1 MEDRLRAIQDKNE
14 MTKKEFAESLGIP
27 KSTLEGYMY
36 GKRNPNKAFIRL
48 VCDRF
53 SVNEHW
59 LLTGEG
65 SMYAPVDREKA
76 VYDAIKKA
84 RPDMPDSFPKD
95 FAAAMAKLSEDDWMF
110 IARMAQ
116 DMAKKA
122 RETQAA
128 EQEKPPDT
136 DNTIYSVTAAKNAQP
151 TPFKVQAGRAEELF
165 REAQEL
171 DESDKDD

>member
-1 MEDRLRAIQDKNE
+1 MKDRLRSIQKQNK
-14 MTKKEFAESLGIP
+14 MTMQRFADFLGIP
-27 KSTLEGYMY
+27 KPTLEGYMY
-36 GKRNPNKAFIRL
+36 GTRTPNTAFINL

-53 SVNEHW
+53 NVNERW
-59 LLTGEG
+59 LRTGDG
-65 SMYAPVDREKA
+65 GMYAPVDREKA

-95 FAAAMAKLSEDDWMF
+95 FAAAMAKLSEDDWLF

-128 EQEKPPDT
+128 EQEKPPDA
-136 DNTIYSVTAAKNAQP
+136 DNFIYGVTAAKNAQP

-165 REAQEL
+165 REAQAL
-171 DESDKDD
+171 AESDEDD

>member
-95 FAAAMAKLSEDDWMF
+95 FAAAMAKLSEDDWLF

-128 EQEKPPDT
+128 EPEKPQDE
-136 DNTIYSVTAAKNAQP
+136 DNFIYGVTAAKNAQP

-165 REAQEL
+165 REAQAL
-171 DESDKDD
+171 AESDEDD